1 MSSTSVIPTIPKT
14 GVADVFILMGILPD
28 ENNTFDQSLTG
39 RSSSSGIPFQDSVA
53 RSSNS
58 YRFFGN

>member
-1 MSSTSVIPTIPKT
+1 MSFPPFLKL
-14 GVADVFILMGILPD
+14 GVADVFLLMGILPN

-39 RSSSSGIPFQDSVA
+39 PSPTGMPFHDAVA
-53 RSSNS
+53 RSSNR